1 MVYVRFTSYETF
13 IEEIILCSYSRRH
26 LRLINSQLIISDI
39 QDFNPGSQRFIT
51 SRPSRAAIFV
61 VYFQE

>member
-13 IEEIILCSYSRRH
+13 IEEIILRSYSQRH

>member
-13 IEEIILCSYSRRH
+13 IEEIILCSYPQCH

-39 QDFNPGSQRFIT
+39 QNFNPGSPRFVT
-51 SRPSRAAIFV
+51 SRASRAATFV